1 MKQNE
6 TVHDANPVGE
16 QLMAY
21 LDGEL
26 DPAGS
31 RGIEEKLSSNP
42 ELRRQMKELQ
52 QTWDMLD
59 DLPRDPVEDD
69 FTRVTVEM
77 VALHAV
83 GAADARTRR
92 LASWRTI
99 CLVLGVFAALV
110 AGIAG
115 YSVSFWRLDADNRE
129 LLGDLPVLRQLD
141 AYRSAESVEFLH
153 MLERE
158 GLFQGDESD
167 GN

>member
-1 MKQNE
+1 MKPNE
-6 TVHDANPVGE
+6 TVHEANPVGE

-26 DPAGS
+26 DVAGS

-77 VALHAV
+77 VALHAE
-83 GAADARTRR
+83 GEADARTRR
-92 LASWRTI
+92 LARWRTI
-99 CLVLGVFAALV
+99 CLGLGVIAALV
-110 AGIAG
+110 AGITG
-115 YSVSFWRLDADNRE
+115 YSLAYWRLDAENRQ
-129 LLGDLPVLRQLD
+129 LLQDLPVLRELD
-141 AYRSAESVEFLH
+141 AYQSAESVEFLR
-153 MLERE
+153 LLQQE
-158 GLFQGDESD
+158 GLFQGDEAD